1 MADEHDGKVKALDLA
16 LQQIEKNFGKGSIMR
31 LGDGVIAPVET
42 IPTGSISLDFA
53 LGIGGIPRGRI
64 VEIYGPESSGKTTI
78 CLHIVAEAQKTGG
91 MAAFI
96 DAEHALDVGYA
107 RKIGVDVGNLL
118 VSQPEYG
125 EQALEICETLVR
137 SNAIDVIVIDS
148 VAALV
153 PRAEIEGEMGDPTM
167 GTQARLMSQA
177 LRKLTAAISKSK
189 TTVMFTNQ
197 LRSKIGVMFGN
208 PETTTGGNALKFYA
222 SIRLD
227 IRRKDV
233 LKDAGNIV
241 GNRVRVKVV
250 KNKMAPPFK
259 ETEFDILY
267 NEGISRIG
275 DLLDVGVEAGVIQK
289 SGSWFS
295 YGDERLGQGREG
307 VRKFLKDT
315 PGLLEKIEAHVKSEL
330 GIGFVPSGVSI
341 DGDVAADNGD
351 GGDPVEEPAGKG
363 KKK

>member
-1 MADEHDGKVKALDLA
+1 MSDDKEGKLKALDLA
-16 LQQIEKNFGKGSIMR
+16 VQQIEKSFGKGSIMR
-31 LGDGVIAPVET
+31 WGDGVINQVEV
-42 IPTGSISLDFA
+42 IPTGSISLDSA
-53 LGIGGIPRGRI
+53 LGIGGVPRGRI
-64 VEIYGPESSGKTTI
+64 IEIYGPESSGKTTV
-78 CLHIVAEAQKTGG
+78 CLHIVSEAQQRGG

-107 RKIGVDVGNLL
+107 RKIGVDVNNLL
-118 VSQPEYG
+118 VSQPENG

-137 SNAIDVIVIDS
+137 SNAIDVIIIDS

-167 GTQARLMSQA
+167 GTHARLMSQA

-189 TTVMFTNQ
+189 TTVIFTNQ
-197 LRSKIGVMFGN
+197 LRSKIGIMFGN

-233 LKDAGNIV
+233 IKDTANII

-267 NEGISRIG
+267 NEGISKIG
-275 DLLDVGVEAGVIQK
+275 DLLDVATEMNVIQK

-295 YGDERLGQGREG
+295 YSEERLGQGRDA
-307 VRKFLKDT
+307 VRKYLKET
-315 PGLLEKIEAHVKSEL
+315 PELLKRIEDQVKREL
-330 GIGFVPSGVSI
+330 GISGVE
-341 DGDVAADNGD
+341 AAAAQD
-351 GGDPVEEPAGKG
+351 EEKVPEASAGG